1 TDRVTGAGAQVT
13 GLAGRLDINAALKA
27 DPSGLVVMQTNP
39 RTMDSDATRP
49 NFLSNALNNTKR
61 YFSPEAGIG
70 STGAPYQG
78 SLLSYT

>member
-1 TDRVTGAGAQVT
+1 
-13 GLAGRLDINAALKA
+13 
-27 DPSGLVVMQTNP
+27 
-39 RTMDSDATRP
+39 DSDATRP

-78 SLLSYT
+78 SLLSYTRTVISSQSDQADTAKQLNDGQQVVLS